1 MIYSVLTVPRT
12 RRGSLENQAPANA
25 ADISYGN
32 PMSYGVVDVNLSKP
46 LVLGLVLAAHSV
58 YCLAGDA
65 PLFRFEGNEYRVED
79 ASPTLQKLFFDL
91 DSIYFEQR
99 QVLADELL
107 YEAYLDAEAA
117 RRGTTTGALA
127 EELIQVVPPGEQ
139 EIRAFYDGN
148 ASRIGQPYD
157 QVRGRIENH
166 LISEQLRMQKA
177 ALLREVKAKGGYRA
191 LFETPEPPPVE
202 IATDGFP
209 RKGTDTPKVTI
220 VEFGDY
226 QCPLCKNAAAVMARV
241 VKKYPDDVQVIYM
254 DLPINRSGISRSVA
268 VGAACALEQDRFWEY
283 HDLAFENQGRLS
295 HESPLQ
301 FARLLELDEKAFAGC
316 LATGAGNARVA
327 GAEREA
333 RRLGLSATPSVYV
346 NGRPLR
352 SNDLEKDLERLIEEI
367 VASG

>member
-1 MIYSVLTVPRT
+1 
-12 RRGSLENQAPANA
+12 
-25 ADISYGN
+25 
-32 PMSYGVVDVNLSKP
+32 VNLSKS
-46 LVLGLVLAAHSV
+46 LALGLVLAAHGAS
-58 YCLAGDA
+58 CLAGEA
-65 PLFRFEGNEYRVED
+65 PLFRYDGTEYRVED

-91 DSIYFEQR
+91 ESVYYEQR
-99 QVLADELL
+99 QALADELL

-157 QVRGRIENH
+157 QVRGRIEDH
-166 LISEQLRMQKA
+166 LISEQLRTKKA
-177 ALLREVKAKGGYRA
+177 VLLREVKAKGGYQA
-191 LFETPEPPPVE
+191 LFEAPTPPPVQ

-209 RKGTDTPKVTI
+209 RKGADTPKVTI

-241 VKKYPDDVQVIYM
+241 VKKYPHDVQVIYM

-268 VGAACALEQDRFWEY
+268 VGAACAMEQDRFWEY
-283 HDLAFENQGRLS
+283 HDLAYENQGRLS
-295 HESPLQ
+295 HASPQQ
-301 FARLLELDEKAFAGC
+301 FATQLELDQQAFAGC

-352 SNDLEKDLERLIEEI
+352 SNHLEKDLERLIEEI